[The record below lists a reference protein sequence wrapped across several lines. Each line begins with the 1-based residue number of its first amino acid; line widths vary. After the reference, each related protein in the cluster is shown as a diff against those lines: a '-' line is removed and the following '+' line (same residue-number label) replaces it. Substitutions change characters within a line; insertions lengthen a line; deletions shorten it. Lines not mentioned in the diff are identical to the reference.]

1 MPGRLSLGFA
11 GGVYGADIGLVSFRA
26 RDYDPQGPVSP
37 SGGC

>member
-11 GGVYGADIGLVSFRA
+11 VGLYGATIGLVSFGA

-37 SGGC
+37 SRAC